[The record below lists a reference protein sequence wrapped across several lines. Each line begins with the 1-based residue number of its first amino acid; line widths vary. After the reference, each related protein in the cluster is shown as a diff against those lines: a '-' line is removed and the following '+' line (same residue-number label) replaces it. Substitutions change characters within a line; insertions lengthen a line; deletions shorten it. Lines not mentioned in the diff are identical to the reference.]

1 MRLGFTNNG
10 LRKLCAVVL
19 VGTIAGGV
27 TYGQVASIGSD
38 TTNDFLKGYYYDED
52 VKKNRDELLGG
63 ITLGGSNKVKT
74 FGKKKEVIP
83 KIITK

>member
-1 MRLGFTNNG
+1 MKLGFTNG
-10 LRKLCAVVL
+10 GVRKLCAVVL

-52 VKKNRDELLGG
+52 VKKNRDELLAG
-63 ITLGGSNKVKT
+63 IALGGSNKAKT
-74 FGKKKEVIP
+74 FGKKKEIIP
-83 KIITK
+83 KTITR